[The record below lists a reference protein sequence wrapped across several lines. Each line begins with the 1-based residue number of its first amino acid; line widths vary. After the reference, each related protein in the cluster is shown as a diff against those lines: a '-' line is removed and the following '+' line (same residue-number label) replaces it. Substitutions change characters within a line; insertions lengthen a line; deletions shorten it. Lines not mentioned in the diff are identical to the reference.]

1 MTNREVYDAIM
12 VEFSNVD
19 FNDNEMVKKYVIQAV
34 NFTKSKLNIT
44 TGMAS
49 RYVYQI
55 VVACKNGTVQPN
67 G

>member
-12 VEFSNVD
+12 VEFSQVD
-19 FNDNEMVKKYVIQAV
+19 FNDNEMVKKCVIQAV

-44 TGMAS
+44 TSMAS

-55 VVACKNGTVQPN
+55 VIACKNGIVQPN

>member
-12 VEFSNVD
+12 VEFNQVD
-19 FNDNEMVKKYVIQAV
+19 FDDKEMVRKYILQAV
-34 NFTKSKLNIT
+34 NFTKNKLGIS

-55 VVACKNGTVQPN
+55 VVNCKNGTVQPN